1 MKKRRV
7 LPGRGR
13 PGGSALIMGLVFAM
27 IAMSLMLAGLV
38 AMKSNRL
45 TGETWFRMRG
55 QASAFAKAGLVEALS
70 WFRKQSTQ
78 PVTTFAPKKDT
89 TAVPP
94 ILDTDDPSIGLVREF
109 EISGALW
116 GRYEVP
122 LTEVEDISASR
133 GVTAGSGTVWKLVS
147 RGIVF
152 KRVSPSAPY
161 NQAPNQVLARGKL
174 VTEIRRF
181 ALTPPAKAAICSPQG
196 SSITVSGTN
205 AQIMGGSMP
214 ALAYLRNT
222 GSPSISGS
230 TIQGGTYVIP
240 PDPSDPVPS
249 VEEAFGA
256 EAVFGGVSE
265 EDIRSM
271 ADLVVTS
278 NSQFPSPVPPNSVVF
293 ADCDLT
299 FSTAHPLKLSN
310 GSAIIYVKGDVTIN
324 QGINPCYFSGFL
336 YVTGDF
342 SMRAASV
349 IRGQVV
355 VLGSASVSAA
365 ADTAEVDYD
374 EAVLNVL
381 MEEIG
386 QYRISRAVI
395 DPESRE

>member
-1 MKKRRV
+1 MKKRRG

-13 PGGSALIMGLVFAM
+13 PGGSALIMGLVFA
-27 IAMSLMLAGLV
+27 ILATSLMLAGLV
-38 AMKSNRL
+38 AMQSNRL

-70 WFRKQSTQ
+70 WFRKQSAQ

-122 LTEVEDISASR
+122 LSEVEDISSSR
-133 GVTAGSGTVWKLVS
+133 GVPAGSGTVWKLVS

-152 KRVSPSAPY
+152 KRVSPSVPY
-161 NQAPNQVLARGKL
+161 NQAPNQVLARGEL
-174 VTEIRRF
+174 ATEIRRF

-196 SSITVSGTN
+196 SSIAISGTN
-205 AQIMGGSMP
+205 SQIMGGSMP

-222 GSPSISGS
+222 GSPSVSGS

-240 PDPSDPVPS
+240 PDPSDPIPT
-249 VEEAFGA
+249 VEEAFGT
-256 EAVFGGVSE
+256 EAVFGGVNE

-278 NSQFPSPVPPNSVVF
+278 NAQFPSPVPPNTVVF
-293 ADCDLT
+293 ADCDLS

-310 GSAIIYVKGDVTIN
+310 GSAIIYVKGNVTIQ
-324 QGINPCYFSGFL
+324 QGVNPCYFSGFL
-336 YVTGDF
+336 YVTGNF
-342 SMRAASV
+342 SMRATSV
-349 IRGQVV
+349 LRGQVV
-355 VLGSASVSAA
+355 ALGSVHVSTS

-374 EAVLNVL
+374 EAILNVL

-386 QYRISRAVI
+386 QYRISRAII
-395 DPESRE
+395 DTCSRE